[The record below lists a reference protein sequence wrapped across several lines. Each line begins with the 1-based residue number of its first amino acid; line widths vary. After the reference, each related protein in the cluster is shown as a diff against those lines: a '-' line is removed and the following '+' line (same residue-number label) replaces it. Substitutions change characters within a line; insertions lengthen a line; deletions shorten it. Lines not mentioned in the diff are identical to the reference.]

1 MNLTSRPDD
10 FEQRN
15 LIEKV
20 EDAQLVGRDCYL
32 RTEGGEVAV
41 HIRSGDIAVLSIDNL
56 RAVGD
61 VNFGAVEFSFEP
73 LTAAI
78 EGGAMTLNG
87 RGEFDPE
94 QFADFLATHPL
105 ESIASVRDLAQLFDN
120 HFGSGADWRV
130 YSGFLKALPENLSD
144 ATLHTLIV
152 PLLSAGELSYIPAEV
167 EEILQKY
174 GWSEEQIKASFSEDE
189 RDQRSAK
196 QYFLE
201 QTGVPITE
209 IRTADDLARAISGY
223 LVQNGNCCTVLLLC
237 EFIQA
242 HHFTED
248 TDQVERLIFPF
259 INMFGPEG
267 YQNIQQALDMCE
279 YAGSWNM
286 PPYRGPSQP
295 HYGEEPG
302 DG

>member
-20 EDAQLVGRDCYL
+20 QDAQLVGRDCYL

-41 HIRSGDIAVLSIDNL
+41 HIRPGDIAALSIDNL
-56 RAVGD
+56 RVMENVD
-61 VNFGAVEFSFEP
+61 FGAVEFSFEP
-73 LTAAI
+73 LSALI
-78 EGGAMTLNG
+78 EGGAITLNG
-87 RGEFDPE
+87 RGEFASEP
-94 QFADFLATHPL
+94 FADFLSTNPP

-130 YSGFLKALPENLSD
+130 YSGFLKALPDNLSD
-144 ATLHTLIV
+144 ETLHTLVV
-152 PLLSAGELSYIPAEV
+152 PLLSAGELNFIPAEAG
-167 EEILQKY
+167 EILQKY
-174 GWSEEQIKASFSEDE
+174 GWSEEQIKAFFSEDE

-201 QTGVPITE
+201 QTGVPVAE
-209 IRTADDLARAISGY
+209 VRTSGDLARAISGY

-242 HHFTED
+242 NHFTKD
-248 TDQVERLIFPF
+248 TDLVEQIVFPF
-259 INMFGPEG
+259 VNAFGPQG
-267 YQNIQQALDMCE
+267 YQEIQQALDMCE

-286 PPYRGPSQP
+286 PAYTGPSQP
-295 HYGEEPG
+295 HYGEELG